1 MSTIKEQIKQC
12 LVEHLRMVSS
22 VDDIDPNAE
31 LTTLGL
37 TSMAAT
43 NLLID
48 LEDEFGVEF
57 SDDLLTPE
65 VFRTVSSLETAIEGL
80 LADQVTA

>member
-1 MSTIKEQIKQC
+1 MNRFHEGIRQC

-22 VDDIDPNAE
+22 PNEIDLDVD

-43 NLLID
+43 NLLVD
-48 LEDEFGVEF
+48 LEDEFDVQFPDE
-57 SDDLLTPE
+57 LLTPE
-65 VFRTVSSLETAIEGL
+65 VFRTVETLASAICS
-80 LADQVTA
+80 LADQQASA

>member
-1 MSTIKEQIKQC
+1 MSTIKEKIQQC
-12 LVEHLRMVSS
+12 LVEHLRMVSAAE
-22 VDDIDPNAE
+22 DIDPNAE

-65 VFRTVSSLETAIEGL
+65 VFRTVASLETAIEGL

>member
-1 MSTIKEQIKQC
+1 MSKTKERIQQC
-12 LVEHLRMVSS
+12 LVEHLRMVASTNDINPD
-22 VDDIDPNAE
+22 VD

-48 LEDEFGVEF
+48 LEDEFDVEF
-57 SDDLLTPE
+57 PDELLTPE
-65 VFRTVSSLETAIEGL
+65 VFRSVLTLEAAIDRLTADRVTV
-80 LADQVTA
+80 

>member
-22 VDDIDPNAE
+22 ADDIDPNAE
-31 LTTLGL
+31 LTALGL

>member
-1 MSTIKEQIKQC
+1 MSAIAQRIKQC
-12 LVEHLRMVSS
+12 LVEHLRMISS
-22 VDDIDPNAE
+22 ADEIESNAE

-48 LEDEFGVEF
+48 LEDEFAVEF
-57 SDDLLTPE
+57 SDHLLTPE
-65 VFRTVSSLETAIEGL
+65 VFSKVTTLESAIAGL
-80 LADQVTA
+80 LADQVSA